1 MATLSIDAERFEAL
15 RADQGLDLDKDLAM
29 ALGVS
34 KSTVSRIVRGEAAPG
49 VGFIAAA
56 LQTFPVKFEDIFEIV
71 EKRHPVVLRAQKTR
85 SPRHE
90 EMQAAA

>member
-15 RADQGLDLDKDLAM
+15 RADQGLDLDKDLAT

-56 LQTFPVKFEDIFEIV
+56 LQTFPVKFEDIFEV
-71 EKRHPVVLRAQKTR
+71 VDRRHPVVMRAQKQR
-85 SPRHE
+85 SP
-90 EMQAAA
+90 QAVDVKAAA